1 MQKREV
7 QLTLEVETFT
17 GILSN
22 TSITEEKTKDDHQP
36 HIFTFLQNF
45 AFDIC
50 CCVEK
55 NKYFFFSIFS
65 TSCSVKEIK
74 LSRM

>member
-7 QLTLEVETFT
+7 QLTLEGGTFT

-22 TSITEEKTKDDHQP
+22 TSITEEKTEDDHQP
-36 HIFTFLQNF
+36 NIFSFLQNF

-50 CCVEK
+50 GK
-55 NKYFFFSIFS
+55 KIF
-65 TSCSVKEIK
+65 C
-74 LSRM
+74 